1 MDKKKNFFSD
11 MKEKWNGFMEKTR
24 PGREKT
30 GRVLSV
36 AGMWIYR
43 LRSLILGI
51 PVGVAAVILALR
63 NARSLPAQIALS
75 IPKVED
81 GALVIVSQM
90 LDKNVAVMGPL
101 AITALCILMMF
112 ISKRMTYPFLISVF
126 TLGVPI
132 ALYYM
137 NCVLV

>member
-1 MDKKKNFFSD
+1 
-11 MKEKWNGFMEKTR
+11 
-24 PGREKT
+24 
-30 GRVLSV
+30 
-36 AGMWIYR
+36 MWIYR

-63 NARSLPAQIALS
+63 NARSLPAQIAIS
-75 IPKVED
+75 IPKVQD
-81 GALVIVSQM
+81 GALVIVSHM
-90 LDKNVAVMGPL
+90 LDKNIAVMGPL

-112 ISKRMTYPFLISVF
+112 LSKRMTYPFLISVF
-126 TLGVPI
+126 TLGVPV

>member
-24 PGREKT
+24 PGREKA

-36 AGMWIYR
+36 AGLWIYR

-63 NARSLPAQIALS
+63 NAQIGRAH
-75 IPKVED
+75 V
-81 GALVIVSQM
+81 
-90 LDKNVAVMGPL
+90 
-101 AITALCILMMF
+101 
-112 ISKRMTYPFLISVF
+112 
-126 TLGVPI
+126 
-132 ALYYM
+132 
-137 NCVLV
+137 

>member
-1 MDKKKNFFSD
+1 MDQKKNFFSD
-11 MKEKWNGFMEKTR
+11 MKVKWKGFMEKTR

-30 GRVLSV
+30 ASVLRTV
-36 AGMWIYR
+36 GVWVYR

-63 NARSLPAQIALS
+63 NARSLPAQIAVS
-75 IPKVED
+75 IPKIQD
-81 GALVIVSQM
+81 GAFVVVSQM
-90 LDKNVAVMGPL
+90 LDKNIAVLGPL

-112 ISKRMTYPFLISVF
+112 LSKRMTYPFLISVF
-126 TLGVPI
+126 TLGVPV

-137 NCVLV
+137 NCVWI

>member
-11 MKEKWNGFMEKTR
+11 MKDKWNGFMEKTR

-63 NARSLPAQIALS
+63 NARSLPAQIAIS
-75 IPKVED
+75 IPKVQD
-81 GALVIVSQM
+81 GALVIVSHM
-90 LDKNVAVMGPL
+90 LDKNIAVMGPL
-101 AITALCILMMF
+101 AITSLWILLMF
-112 ISKRMTYPFLISVF
+112 LSKRMPHPFLCSVF
-126 TLGVPI
+126 TRVVPV

>member
-30 GRVLSV
+30 GRVLSI
-36 AGMWIYR
+36 AGLWIYR

-101 AITALCILMMF
+101 AITALCILMMLSTHCAVLYELCVCLTKF
-112 ISKRMTYPFLISVF
+112 SKVRKRLQPDLF
-126 TLGVPI
+126 
-132 ALYYM
+132 
-137 NCVLV
+137 